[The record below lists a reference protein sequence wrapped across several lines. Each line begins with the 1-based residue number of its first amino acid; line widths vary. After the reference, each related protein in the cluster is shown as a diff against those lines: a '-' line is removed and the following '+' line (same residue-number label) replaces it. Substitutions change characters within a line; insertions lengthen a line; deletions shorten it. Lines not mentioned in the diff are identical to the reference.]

1 MSSPNQRPDQPQ
13 SADFETSGPRS
24 AGPRAAPAQERVER
38 ESRQLQFLQS
48 VAVQQLIAQTY
59 PDAVVDPDSVTVEV
73 LQHRPGAG
81 VTAIYRVPS
90 TVEFY
95 VGITTEQISSAQ
107 VATEQVNDAPIN
119 TAPSAHQRPDS
130 ADTVQLETDHG
141 RLTLW
146 EHPGD
151 PLLPGLALATSP
163 AAVTETW
170 GEGAGLKSLET
181 ISYRPLRR
189 AVLSADFD
197 QGTRVYLKVLR
208 SGFAEDL
215 AARHRMLVKAGL
227 PAPQLIGEPVS
238 DVVALRRGTGVS
250 LAEHF
255 LSDGA
260 AAVRPADF
268 MELLDALPDEV
279 LWLPRKDA
287 WTDRLPSYAAAA
299 ATTLP
304 DCHHRIARLEQEVL
318 AGLRQ
323 TDRGPVVPTHGD
335 FYEANLLME
344 GPKISCLL
352 DVDSLGPGHRV
363 DDLACFLGHLAV
375 LPAVDSRYIHAPAAF
390 DRFARAFAET
400 VDPEALRIRTSSV
413 ALSLVAG
420 ARSTRRSGWEAR
432 AEHRLRCA
440 EVLLGLSPAAGD
452 LPYWPAVL

>member
-1 MSSPNQRPDQPQ
+1 MSSLNQRPDALH
-13 SADFETSGPRS
+13 SALPTEAASNTVGPSS
-24 AGPRAAPAQERVER
+24 AGPKAAPSQERVAQETQ
-38 ESRQLQFLQS
+38 QLQFLQS
-48 VAVQQLIAQTY
+48 AAVQRLIAQTY

-81 VTAIYRVPS
+81 VTGVYRVPS

-95 VGITTEQISSAQ
+95 VGITTERINAERIDHQSS
-107 VATEQVNDAPIN
+107 
-119 TAPSAHQRPDS
+119 DS
-130 ADTVQLETDHG
+130 AEPVQLETEHG
-141 RLTLW
+141 TFVLW

-151 PLLPGLALATSP
+151 PLLPGLLLATSP
-163 AAVTETW
+163 VAVAEAW
-170 GEGAGLKSLET
+170 GEGAALKSLET

-215 AARHRMLVKAGL
+215 AARHRLLVKAGL
-227 PAPQLIGEPVS
+227 PAPELIGEPIN
-238 DVVALRRGTGVS
+238 DVVALRRGPGVS

-255 LSDGA
+255 LRDGA

-268 MELLDALPDEV
+268 IELLDALPVEV
-279 LWLPRKDA
+279 LSLPRKDA

-299 ATTLP
+299 STTLP
-304 DCHHRIARLEQEVL
+304 DCQRRISRLEQEVL
-318 AGLRQ
+318 AGLKV

-400 VDPEALRIRTSSV
+400 VDSEALRIRTASV

-420 ARSTRRSGWEAR
+420 ARSTRHSGWEAR

-452 LPYWPAVL
+452 LPHWPTVL